1 MSNLLRPIRKL
12 FSPIERLPPG
22 IYHYISPPEDPR
34 NYRLHLRLEDDG
46 SGVLI
51 INAATV
57 LHLNQTGAEYAYYF
71 VQNEPTDHVI
81 QKITSRYNVNRDQAE
96 QDYQNLI
103 ERIQT
108 LINTPDLDPVTYLDF
123 ERREP
128 FIGQISAPYRL
139 DCALSYQLPS
149 HVSPESAPSGRVSR
163 ELNTEEWQLIIDNAW
178 KSGIPH
184 IVFTG
189 GEPTLRDDL
198 PDLITHAESNGQ
210 VIGLLTDGLRLT
222 DDDYLHTLLQT
233 GLDHVMILFNPSDK
247 TSWKAIQ
254 NTLDEDIFVAVHITV
269 DDQNQI
275 QDQIVKMANM
285 GVKAISL
292 SSKEP
297 DMESTLE
304 IVREQVAELNLE
316 LVWNLPVPYSA
327 FNPIAFETEQEEL
340 RKGAGRAWLYIEPD
354 GDVLPT
360 QGENRILGNLL
371 KDPWETIWK
380 ASHAD

>member
-1 MSNLLRPIRKL
+1 
-12 FSPIERLPPG
+12 
-22 IYHYISPPEDPR
+22 
-34 NYRLHLRLEDDG
+34 LRLEDDG

-139 DCALSYQLPS
+139 DCALSYKLPS
-149 HVSPESAPSGRVSR
+149 NVSPESAPSQRVSR

-210 VIGLLTDGLRLT
+210 VTGLLTDGLRLT